1 MEGGLAGRDLARPRD
16 NLTRDDVSM
25 TTALRERIGKV
36 QSAAMRLRWTW
47 AVGQFLAWELL
58 VLLMLGLLDAL
69 VRFSTP
75 VGRWLLTA
83 AALAATARLMQRYLW
98 PCFRFRPELVA
109 TARRIEAHYPHLAE
123 QLSSAIA
130 FLEMPEHDPAAGSLA
145 MRQAVIATA
154 EKLTAAIDPA
164 DVLDPRPAR
173 RALARALA
181 VGLVCVGL
189 AVWQPQA
196 VRIALA
202 RLWLPFSD
210 ASWPRRHELVLVDPP
225 RRVAAGSEV
234 TLTLVDRKGTLPDR
248 LELWIEPVQPAAAG
262 AAAPASG
269 QVRGVAGGVPR
280 LALPLGSVH
289 QSLRYRVRGG
299 DDDTMGWQV
308 LEVVPP
314 PTVRQFR
321 LRVEPPAYTGL
332 PAWETGT
339 SVQALALSE
348 LVLTAELD
356 RPVAR
361 GQLRLGGAAS
371 PLPAESEEG
380 GRRWTV
386 GRSPPWLMQD
396 EADTAELELFD
407 ADGTKF
413 VPLRLHLTPIPD
425 QPPNLVWSMPEEESV
440 ATLQAQLRVVAQV
453 QDDFGVRQVL
463 LHAAC
468 EEEGLEATWPLYL
481 AAEPPGVRRRASQA
495 AKDEPSPGG
504 LTDAADLVAIDTAYA
519 LLRLP
524 ARPGQVW
531 TLSLS
536 ADDFKPQTT
545 RAPPRRVKIVTV
557 AELKQLLASRQQAV
571 LAQLAQTLRLARQIR
586 DELGQ
591 AVARAES
598 ALAPEDA
605 LRLQAIQY
613 SLAQVA
619 DALAAGPGGA
629 EEKLA
634 ALLAELKANGLDD
647 DEQGRPLARW
657 LAAVQALNQ
666 QAIPAVEEQL
676 AKAQEAA
683 QAALA
688 SSSREEAQRR
698 RGDVSAALSA
708 AGQQQARLVQALE
721 EMLDVAQRW
730 NELARMAGQ
739 VSELEQLQRSLTG
752 QIEQLQ
758 LQSLS
763 AAADQAAALRA
774 SGRRL
779 SQQQAD
785 LARRM
790 DELHAAVEQWA
801 ADKMADDPNA
811 AARIEAAQSAL
822 RRQAI
827 GSTMRQGAMQLAQG
841 QYDRATAQARQALE
855 SLRHL
860 DAILQGTTL
869 PASEPAT
876 AASWQQ
882 TLAAL
887 VAAQRELAAAI
898 AQLDAAGGSGVARP
912 SRPNSGE
919 LAAREHWVAQE
930 LEALR
935 PQMPRLFQWVAEEAH
950 RAMRLCEQLLSA
962 GRTDAPAQHAA
973 QNALALLQQLQQATA
988 GQPQR
993 QQGGNASSSPPSEP
1007 PASDNPL
1014 REELKLLL
1022 LWQEWIARQTAAMER
1037 QRPPDGSWTPD
1048 QRAAIEDLAR
1058 QQQRLAQA
1066 LQTLL
1071 ETPPSANVAQP

>member
-1 MEGGLAGRDLARPRD
+1 
-16 NLTRDDVSM
+16 M
-25 TTALRERIGKV
+25 TTALRERIGKI

-58 VLLMLGLLDAL
+58 ALLMLGLLDAL

-75 VGRWLLTA
+75 MGRWLLTA
-83 AALAATARLMQRYLW
+83 AALAATARLVQRYLW

-123 QLSSAIA
+123 QLSSAVA

-154 EKLTAAIDPA
+154 EKLTAAIDPR
-164 DVLDPRPAR
+164 DLLDPRPAR
-173 RALARALA
+173 RALAWVLA
-181 VGLVCVGL
+181 VGLVCGGL
-189 AVWQPQA
+189 ALWQPQA

-210 ASWPRRHELVLVDPP
+210 ACWPRRHELVLVDPP

-234 TLTLVDRKGTLPDR
+234 TLTLVDRKGTLPDKV
-248 LELWIEPVQPAAAG
+248 ELWIEPVRPAAG
-262 AAAPASG
+262 AAAPPSG
-269 QVRGVAGGVPR
+269 QVRRLAGGVPR

-339 SVQALALSE
+339 SVQALALSQ

-361 GQLRLGGAAS
+361 GQLRLGGAAP
-371 PLPAESEEG
+371 PLWAESEEG

-407 ADGTKF
+407 VEGTKF

-425 QPPNLVWSMPEEESV
+425 QPPSLVWSMPEEESV

-468 EEEGLEATWPLYL
+468 EEEGLEATLPLYL

-495 AKDEPSPGG
+495 AKDEPTPGG
-504 LTDAADLVAIDTAYA
+504 LMDAADLVAIDTAHA
-519 LLRLP
+519 LVRLP

-545 RAPPRRVKIVTV
+545 RAPPRRVKIITV

-591 AVARAES
+591 ALARAES

-613 SLAQVA
+613 GLAQMA

-634 ALLAELKANGLDD
+634 ALLAERKANGLD

-688 SSSREEAQRR
+688 SSSSEEAQRR
-698 RGDVSAALSA
+698 RADLSAALSA
-708 AGQQQARLVQALE
+708 AGQQQARLVQSLE

-801 ADKMADDPNA
+801 ADEMADDPDA
-811 AARIEAAQSAL
+811 AARLEAAQSAL

-841 QYDRATAQARQALE
+841 QYDRATALARQALE

-860 DAILQGTTL
+860 DAILQGTTW

-876 AASWQQ
+876 EASWRQ

-898 AQLDAAGGSGVARP
+898 AQLDAAGGSGAARP
-912 SRPNSGE
+912 SRSDSGE
-919 LAAREHWVAQE
+919 LAARQRWVAQE

-950 RAMRLCEQLLSA
+950 RAMHRCEQLLSA
-962 GRTDAPAQHAA
+962 GRTDAPAQQAA
-973 QNALALLQQLQQATA
+973 QNALALLEQLQQATV

-993 QQGGNASSSPPSEP
+993 QSGTNTPSSLPSEP
-1007 PASDNPL
+1007 PSSDNPL

-1066 LQTLL
+1066 VQTLL
-1071 ETPPSANVAQP
+1071 ETAPSANAAQP